1 MSNHED
7 LKLKPRC
14 KLWIESEQK
23 VVFGEG
29 RMALLQAIDR
39 YGSINQAAAKLQMS
53 YRAAWGKLKA
63 TEKRLG
69 FKIIHK
75 HIGGRASGSE
85 LTPEAKK
92 LMQSYLL
99 FKEESI
105 KAIEDI
111 FAKYFPEFAEGNTN
125 NM

>member
-1 MSNHED
+1 MTDHED

-14 KLWIESEQK
+14 KLWIENEQK
-23 VVFGEG
+23 VVFGDG

-92 LMQSYLL
+92 LMHSYLQ

-105 KAIEDI
+105 KAVNGI
-111 FAKYFPEFAEGNTN
+111 FEKYFHEFADGKTGNE
-125 NM
+125 